1 MCVCLFVSCSALK
14 ELHADLQDVASKWD
28 SVGIQLSI
36 LKGKLDEIKANVA
49 GVDSRVDYCFREVIN
64 GWLCGPK
71 EHVTVAALAN
81 AVKQAGYGGLGSELL
96 NEGTV
101 L

>member
-1 MCVCLFVSCSALK
+1 MFVSCSALE
-14 ELHADLQDVASKWD
+14 ELYVDLQDVAYKWEG
-28 SVGIQLSI
+28 VGIHLSI

-49 GVDSRVDYCFREVIN
+49 GVNSGVDYCFREVIN

-71 EHVTVAALAN
+71 EHVTVAFLAN
-81 AVKQAGYGGLGSELL
+81 AVQQAGYGRLASELL
-96 NEGTV
+96 HEGTV